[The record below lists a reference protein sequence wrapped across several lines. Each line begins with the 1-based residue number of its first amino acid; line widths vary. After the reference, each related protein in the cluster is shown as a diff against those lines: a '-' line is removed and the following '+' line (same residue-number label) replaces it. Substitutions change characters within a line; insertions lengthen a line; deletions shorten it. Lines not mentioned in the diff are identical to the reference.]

1 MDHSWNVLIAI
12 HAFAASFAMVFGA
25 VNVLRRKRGDR
36 PHRTIGWI
44 WLVLMYF
51 TAFSSF
57 WIQQLRPGSFS
68 WIHGLSAFTIVT
80 LSLGLWNARRGNI
93 RAHAGNMIGTY
104 AGLWGAF
111 IGVAAV
117 PSRLV
122 PQAFQS
128 NWLGMSVLTL
138 AIVAVGLAA
147 VAVLIRLLGQAGV
160 PARAAASTRA
170 MRRSGESQA

>member
-1 MDHSWNVLIAI
+1 MRDDWTVLIGT
-12 HAFAASFAMVFGA
+12 HAVAATLGLVLGA
-25 VNVLRRKRGDR
+25 TNLVRRRRGDL
-36 PHRTIGWI
+36 PHRTIGRV

-93 RAHAGNMIGTY
+93 RAHAGNMVGTY

-111 IGVAAV
+111 IGVVAV
-117 PSRLV
+117 PDRLV
-122 PQAFQS
+122 PRAFQA
-128 NWLGMSVLTL
+128 NWLAMAALTL
-138 AIVAVGLAA
+138 LIVGVGLAFTTA
-147 VAVLIRLLGQAGV
+147 ASRLLAQASPAV
-160 PARAAASTRA
+160 PAARARA
-170 MRRSGESQA
+170 GSPVS

>member
-1 MDHSWNVLIAI
+1 MDHSWTVLIVL

-36 PHRTIGWI
+36 PHRTIGWT

-57 WIQQLRPGSFS
+57 WIQQLRPGNFS

-80 LSLGLWNARRGNI
+80 LSLGLWNARRGNV

-128 NWLGMSVLTL
+128 NWLAMSALTA
-138 AIVAVGLAA
+138 AIIAVGLAV
-147 VAVLIRLLGQAGV
+147 VAVLVRLLGQAGV
-160 PARAAASTRA
+160 PARSAASTSA
-170 MRRSGESQA
+170 I